1 MGKKVIRKWPNK
13 QPQQTLSPQPRRK
26 PMHHVDLARA
36 KPAVHM
42 NSPLGYKMKHS
53 PLRDNGNDEVVG
65 SAGEID
71 MEKDK
76 ALRIKL
82 GIPPY
87 DPSGEVA
94 SWEGAMTP
102 KNVIRMDSLKTAGGK
117 FSDIRPIELE
127 IMNETWDDAHHGVEG
142 AEKPNWLRP
151 KKPRVNEK
159 GQVY

>member
-1 MGKKVIRKWPNK
+1 
-13 QPQQTLSPQPRRK
+13 
-26 PMHHVDLARA
+26 MHHVDLARA

-117 FSDIRPIELE
+117 FSDIRPLELE

-142 AEKPNWLRP
+142 AAPGFREQRLLFLARP
-151 KKPRVNEK
+151 SAGGRRPGLAHVVRRWFAL
-159 GQVY
+159 